1 MADVKISSY
10 NIHSCVGTDGIYSVD
25 RVARVIRCGGADI
38 VCLQEVEVNDLSMQT
53 RIGTDLSMQQTRIW
67 SSQHMDN
74 QSSAIATLA
83 GMQYHVFAPAI
94 RSRASSR
101 YKEMHDVVSSADVS
115 GNFSDEKWNRTCTSE
130 TNEQSSCN
138 NMGKFGIAILSRYPI
153 VQVRIH
159 QYKRYKHKTIRNA
172 MAVLISLPNN
182 TLIWIVNTHLG
193 CHFIG
198 KEQHAQSKELV
209 SFISSLERKINS
221 KNIVGVILCGDL
233 NSPPM
238 FRSIKTIHRAGLHDS
253 WSLIRGQR
261 VSVSGGTFPSDAKV
275 FGMTVSCFRKLIR
288 LDYIFV
294 HEHCL
299 PQIIVCTC
307 VYVQDDSYECSLA
320 SDHLPVCAVFVI
332 EKR

>member
-1 MADVKISSY
+1 
-10 NIHSCVGTDGIYSVD
+10 
-25 RVARVIRCGGADI
+25 
-38 VCLQEVEVNDLSMQT
+38 
-53 RIGTDLSMQQTRIW
+53 
-67 SSQHMDN
+67 
-74 QSSAIATLA
+74 
-83 GMQYHVFAPAI
+83 
-94 RSRASSR
+94 
-101 YKEMHDVVSSADVS
+101 
-115 GNFSDEKWNRTCTSE
+115 
-130 TNEQSSCN
+130 
-138 NMGKFGIAILSRYPI
+138 
-153 VQVRIH
+153 
-159 QYKRYKHKTIRNA
+159 

-209 SFISSLERKINS
+209 SFISSLERRNNNS
-221 KNIVGVILCGDL
+221 KDIVGVILCGDL
-233 NSPPM
+233 NSPPI
-238 FRSIKTIHRAGLHDS
+238 FRSIKTIQHAGLHDS
-253 WSLIRGQR
+253 WSLKRGQR

-332 EKR
+332 EK

>member
-10 NIHSCVGTDGIYSVD
+10 NIHSCVGTDGIYSLE
-25 RVARVIRCGGADI
+25 RVAKVISHGGAHNI

-53 RIGTDLSMQQTRIW
+53 RIW
-67 SSQHMDN
+67 SKPHSDN
-74 QSSAIATLA
+74 QPSKIATLA
-83 GMQYHVFAPAI
+83 GLQYHVFAPAI

-115 GNFSDEKWNRTCTSE
+115 GNFSDEKWNSKCTSE
-130 TNEQSSCN
+130 TNEQSRHGN
-138 NMGKFGIAILSRYPI
+138 NLGKFGIAILSRYPI

-233 NSPPM
+233 NSPPI
-238 FRSIKTIHRAGLHDS
+238 FRSIKTIQHAGLHDS
-253 WSLIRGQR
+253 WSLKRGQR

-332 EKR
+332 EK